1 MKLIPVGSDSLVPCS
16 PTATSKDRDVV
27 VRLLKYSQRRMLAF
41 RIFGPVALWRHI
53 VASGAITVSR
63 QMEESRAQ

>member
-1 MKLIPVGSDSLVPCS
+1 MKLIPVSSDSLVPRG

-41 RIFGPVALWRHI
+41 RIFGPVALWRYI

-63 QMEESRAQ
+63 